1 MRSSAITTEDNFQS
15 AEESR
20 NKERTYLPWSRNANC
35 YDYENSIDIS
45 KNRRCKA
52 KARKTSL
59 PRNTP
64 TLFSDHLFLR
74 NIGDCAIPRARANLS
89 MINHANAARRIVT
102 RRYDSKTEAE
112 RGKKRKKEREREM
125 NDWPRQV
132 ARARIARYRKWAKR
146 ERMEAKGEKGN
157 EE

>member
-1 MRSSAITTEDNFQS
+1 MSQYIPEQYFSSRAFRHIGKIRSSAITTEDNFQS

-64 TLFSDHLFLR
+64 TPFSDHLFLR

-89 MINHANAARRIVT
+89 VINHANAARRIVT
-102 RRYDSKTEAE
+102 VISANA
-112 RGKKRKKEREREM
+112 KKIF
-125 NDWPRQV
+125 PST
-132 ARARIARYRKWAKR
+132 
-146 ERMEAKGEKGN
+146 
-157 EE
+157 